1 MISFPNCKI
10 NLGLSVIEKRTD
22 GFHNIETVFYPLK
35 LCDVLEIIISQDNKF
50 DFQISGIPIHGNS
63 EKNLCIKTY
72 ELLKNKFNLLDVHIH
87 LHKNIPVGAGLGG
100 GSSDAVFTMK
110 LLNEL
115 FLLQLSEV
123 EQINY
128 SKKIGSDCAF
138 FVNNSPVFA
147 YEKGDKFEPID
158 INLKEYYIV
167 LVKPNVSVDTSFAYS
182 KIIAEKPENSLKEI
196 IKLPLSEW
204 KQYLKNDFEDVIF
217 KKFPEIEVLKN
228 QLYDL
233 GAIYSSMSGSGS
245 AVYGIFK
252 NKINIEDL
260 FNNCF
265 IWQGIL

>member
-10 NLGLSVIEKRTD
+10 NLGLSVVEKRTD
-22 GFHNIETVFYPLK
+22 GFHDIETVFYPLK
-35 LCDVLEIIISQDNKF
+35 LCDVIEIIISQDNKS
-50 DFQISGIPIHGNS
+50 DFQISGIPINGNS
-63 EKNLCIKTY
+63 DTNLCIKTY
-72 ELLKNKFNLLDVHIH
+72 ELLKTKFNLHDVQIH

-115 FLLQLSEV
+115 FLLQLSEA

-147 YEKGDKFEPID
+147 YEKGDKFEAID
-158 INLKEYYIV
+158 INLKEYYLV

-182 KIIAEKPENSLKEI
+182 KIIAKKPKNSIKEI
-196 IKLPLSEW
+196 IKLPISEW
-204 KQYLKNDFEDVIF
+204 KQFLKNDFEDVIF
-217 KKFPEIEVLKN
+217 EEFPEIEKVKN

-245 AVYGIFK
+245 VVYGIFK
-252 NKINIEDL
+252 NKINIKDF

-265 IWQGIL
+265 TWQGKL